1 MRRRELAPDERT
13 LWDMFTRD
21 IAPLKSLSRR
31 PRKKPIIP
39 ASQLEGALHAD
50 TRTPREPRLKA
61 APRQDMTPRRVTA
74 PSPKIEIGARL
85 PGLDNSSWRALLR
98 GKKAAQ
104 RKLDLHGFP
113 AQNAYHALH
122 DFLIQSH
129 RDEIRYVEVITGLGG
144 GGEGGVLR
152 RELPH
157 WLEGRQL
164 RPLIL
169 GVVYTNRANKG
180 AVRILLR
187 AARRGRAAP

>member
-1 MRRRELAPDERT
+1 MRRRELVPDERT
-13 LWDMFTRD
+13 LWDIFTRD
-21 IAPLKSLSRR
+21 IAPLKSLSRK
-31 PRKKPIIP
+31 PRSKPIIS
-39 ASQLEGALHAD
+39 ALQFEGTSHAD
-50 TRTPREPRLKA
+50 MRAPPEPRLKA
-61 APRQDMTPRRVTA
+61 APRQVMTPRRVTV
-74 PSPKIEIGARL
+74 PTPKIEIGARL
-85 PGLDNSSWRALLR
+85 PGLDNSSWRALLK

-104 RKLDLHGFP
+104 RRLDLHGFP
-113 AQNAYHALH
+113 AQNAFHALH

-157 WLEGRQL
+157 WLEGHKL

-187 AARRGRAAP
+187 AGRRGCATP

>member
-21 IAPLKSLSRR
+21 IAPLKSLSRK
-31 PRKKPIIP
+31 PRKKPVVP
-39 ASQLEGALHAD
+39 APQPESALPTNMRAPS
-50 TRTPREPRLKA
+50 RQRLKA
-61 APRQDMTPRRVTA
+61 TPGQDRSPRRVTA
-74 PSPKIEIGARL
+74 PTPKIEIGARL
-85 PGLDNSSWRALLR
+85 PGLDNTSWRALLK

-104 RKLDLHGFP
+104 RKLDLHGFA
-113 AQNAYHALH
+113 AQKAFHALH

-129 RDEIRYVEVITGLGG
+129 RDEVRYVEVITGLGG

-157 WLEGRQL
+157 WLERQEL

-169 GVVYTNRANKG
+169 GVVYTHRANKG

-187 AARRGRAAP
+187 AGRRGRTSP